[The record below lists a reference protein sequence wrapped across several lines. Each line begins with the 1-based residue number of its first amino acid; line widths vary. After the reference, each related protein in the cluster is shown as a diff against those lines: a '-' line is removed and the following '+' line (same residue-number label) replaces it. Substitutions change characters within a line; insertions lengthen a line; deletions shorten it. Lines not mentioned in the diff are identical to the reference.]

1 MSRSTKSSTHNGT
14 PDLKWR
20 LGVDIGGTFTDFV
33 LINSANGQIYTE
45 KRLTSQDD
53 PARSVLEGIDVL
65 LASAGASVAGVGN
78 FVHGTTLAINAVIER
93 KGARTGLITTAGFS
107 DTLELARET
116 RYDLYDLKLR
126 FPSPLVPRP
135 LRKEVQERLGP
146 GGEVIKPID
155 LEEAIDRATELVERE
170 NIESLAICFLH
181 SFLNPVH
188 EIAAREAIS
197 RKFPTLS
204 ISLSSEVAPSI
215 REYERT
221 STVTVNAY
229 VQPVISGYLGRI
241 ESWLSERG
249 FKGSFLLMTSSGGTI
264 TSATARAFPVRLLES
279 GPVAGMQ
286 MAALLG
292 KLRSDQNILAFDMGG
307 TTSKGY
313 VVVAGEAEKTYQ
325 WEIARVHE
333 FKVGSGLPIQSPAI
347 KLVEI
352 GSGGGSIASI
362 DRRGVLQVGPQ
373 SSGASPGPACY
384 GNEGMNP
391 TITDA
396 NLLLGYLGA
405 DSFLGGRM
413 RLAENRAVDAIDDK
427 IGRPL
432 GLSTL
437 ASAWGIHEMANEDIS
452 RAFRIH
458 AAERGIDV
466 GGYTMIAFGGAGPL
480 HAIRVAQKLRMRRV
494 VVPLRA
500 GVFSALGLLTAPI
513 AFDVSSTRR
522 TYVSALSSEEI
533 ERTFKPLDEIA
544 RRFVLQTGLPASKL
558 KLRRELEVRYFGQ
571 GHEVVVKLP
580 TGRKVLPETVASL
593 FHKAYGY
600 RV

>member
-1 MSRSTKSSTHNGT
+1 MWPERIAAHKHIARVPPQMSTTIQSSSSSGT
-14 PDLKWR
+14 PNAIWR

-33 LINSANGQIYTE
+33 LINSATGQIYTE
-45 KRLTSQDD
+45 KLLTSQDD
-53 PARSVLEGIDVL
+53 PARSVLEGITVL
-65 LASAGASVAGVGN
+65 LTSAGANVANVGN

-135 LRKEVQERLGP
+135 LRKEVPERLGP
-146 GGEVIKPID
+146 RGEVIESLD
-155 LEEAIDRATELVERE
+155 LGETIARASELVERE
-170 NIESLAICFLH
+170 NIASLAICFLH
-181 SFLNPVH
+181 SFLNPIH

-197 RKFPTLS
+197 RKFPALP

-221 STVTVNAY
+221 STVVVNAY

-249 FKGSFLLMTSSGGTI
+249 FKGSFLLMTSSGGAI
-264 TSATARAFPVRLLES
+264 SSATARAFPVRLLES

-292 KLRSDQNILAFDMGG
+292 KLRDDRNILAFDMGG

-352 GSGGGSIASI
+352 GSGGGSIANI

-384 GNEGMNP
+384 GNKGTNP

-396 NLLLGYLGA
+396 NLILGYLGA

-413 RLAENRAVDAIDDK
+413 RLSADCAVDAIEDK
-427 IGRPL
+427 VGRPL

-437 ASAWGIHEMANEDIS
+437 AS
-452 RAFRIH
+452 
-458 AAERGIDV
+458 
-466 GGYTMIAFGGAGPL
+466 T
-480 HAIRVAQKLRMRRV
+480 
-494 VVPLRA
+494 
-500 GVFSALGLLTAPI
+500 
-513 AFDVSSTRR
+513 
-522 TYVSALSSEEI
+522 
-533 ERTFKPLDEIA
+533 
-544 RRFVLQTGLPASKL
+544 
-558 KLRRELEVRYFGQ
+558 
-571 GHEVVVKLP
+571 
-580 TGRKVLPETVASL
+580 
-593 FHKAYGY
+593 
-600 RV
+600 